1 MAESS
6 IDRPSTAGPL
16 PAEGFPSNPVALVRW
31 QAEVN
36 SVLPPAQEIEAL
48 ERTIPQAGERL
59 LRLVEREAE
68 HRQGLEQRILTGDS
82 FRANLGL
89 IAGIVMAMGVSTAS
103 LTAIFHLSG
112 QANCWNCGN
121 WCDGFSDWCGISNEE
136 GHLIR

>member
-1 MAESS
+1 MTEGS
-6 IDRPSTAGPL
+6 IDRPSTSGPL

-48 ERTIPQAGERL
+48 ERIIPQAGERL

-68 HRQGLEQRILTGDS
+68 HRQGLEKRIVAADN

-89 IAGIVMAMGVSTAS
+89 MAGIVMAVGVSTAS
-103 LTAIFHLSG
+103 LTAIFQG
-112 QANCWNCGN
+112 KQIG
-121 WCDGFSDWCGISNEE
+121 GIV
-136 GHLIR
+136 GIGATAALISAAFRVKKVS

>member
-1 MAESS
+1 MTESS
-6 IDRPSTAGPL
+6 IDRPSPDGSL
-16 PAEGFPSNPVALVRW
+16 PSEGFPPNPVALVRW

-68 HRQGLEQRILTGDS
+68 HRQGLEKQIVAADN

-89 IAGIVMAMGVSTAS
+89 MAGIVMAIGVSTAS
-103 LTAIFHLSG
+103 LTAIFQG
-112 QANCWNCGN
+112 KQVG
-121 WCDGFSDWCGISNEE
+121 GIV
-136 GHLIR
+136 GIGATTALIGAAFRVKKVS